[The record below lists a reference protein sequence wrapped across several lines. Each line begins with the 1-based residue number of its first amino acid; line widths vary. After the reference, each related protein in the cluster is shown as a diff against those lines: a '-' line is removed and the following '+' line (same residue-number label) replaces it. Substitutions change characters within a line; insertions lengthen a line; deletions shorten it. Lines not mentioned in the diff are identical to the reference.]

1 MKKNNKT
8 DKNYGIAILRVLL
21 ALMVVIDHF
30 YNIHLKKGF
39 IHILYYHIPTFFLI
53 SFYFTYNTFST
64 YNISKIKSRFERL
77 IIPYIGWNLISWILQ
92 NIYFYIFKKQCH
104 HKLSDLFHT
113 LLNGHILVLA
123 LWFQNILILT
133 TIVFTIIVFSFK
145 NEYLLILQ
153 ILFIIS
159 YGLQYSGYNYY
170 FFKSHF
176 SVFYYNTYG
185 RFFSTVPNSI
195 SGFYIAQ
202 HKILDKLKKYKIRTL
217 ILSFIILVII
227 SKYKFDNS
235 IIMFKYGGLRLN
247 TASICIFL
255 LFFYLPF
262 KKDMNRRIKKIL
274 DIITNY
280 TAGIYFSH
288 TLIGKGYLMNFLL
301 GKKIETLFGCI
312 IIYLTSFIL
321 CFLFDKVFNN
331 RKLKHLIK

>member
-1 MKKNNKT
+1 M
-8 DKNYGIAILRVLL
+8 
-21 ALMVVIDHF
+21 
-30 YNIHLKKGF
+30 
-39 IHILYYHIPTFFLI
+39 I

-92 NIYFYIFKKQCH
+92 NIYFYIFKKHCL

-262 KKDMNRRIKKIL
+262 KKDMNRRIK
-274 DIITNY
+274 N
-280 TAGIYFSH
+280 
-288 TLIGKGYLMNFLL
+288 
-301 GKKIETLFGCI
+301 TLFK
-312 IIYLTSFIL
+312 
-321 CFLFDKVFNN
+321 D
-331 RKLKHLIK
+331 